1 MVELLVGAALGSYII
16 SWVAFYRFSKL
27 FMRLHFG
34 TKTAIVMAWI
44 ASWAL
49 LFFLI
54 WWWKYRGPI
63 YFGKN
68 EESSSP
74 RTK

>member
-27 FMRLHFG
+27 FMKMQMG
-34 TKTAIVMAWI
+34 TKTAILLGWI

-54 WWWKYRGPI
+54 WWWKYRSPI
-63 YFGKN
+63 YFGKS
-68 EESSSP
+68 EERSSP
-74 RTK
+74 RTG